1 MRSAAEAGL
10 HSAKEH
16 AMPSVNGILETA
28 LYVDD
33 PQRSARFYQSLFGFA
48 TVVAADRL
56 IGLAVREGQ
65 VLLLFKKRASLQ
77 LDPGAHDGDGQLH
90 VAFAI
95 AAEEVEAWRERLN
108 QSGIALEQD
117 REWERGGHSL
127 YFRDPDGH
135 LVELGS
141 PGIWANY

>member
-1 MRSAAEAGL
+1 
-10 HSAKEH
+10 
-16 AMPSVNGILETA
+16 MPSMSGILETA

-48 TVVAADRL
+48 PVAVAERL
-56 IGLAVREGQ
+56 VALAIREGQ
-65 VLLLFKKRASLQ
+65 VLLLFKKRASRQ
-77 LDPGAHDGDGQLH
+77 LSPGAHDGDGQLH

-95 AAEEVEAWRERLN
+95 AADAVDSWRARLSEFGIVIEE
-108 QSGIALEQD
+108 D
-117 REWERGGHSL
+117 RTWERGGQSL

>member
-1 MRSAAEAGL
+1 
-10 HSAKEH
+10 
-16 AMPSVNGILETA
+16 MPSVNSILETA

-33 PQRSARFYQSLFGFA
+33 PKRSARFYQSLFGFA
-48 TVVAADRL
+48 PLVVADRL
-56 IGLAVREGQ
+56 IALAVREGQ
-65 VLLLFKKRASLQ
+65 VLLLFKKQASLQ
-77 LDPGAHDGDGQLH
+77 LSPGAHDGDGQLH

-95 AAEEVEAWRERLN
+95 TADEVDAWRERLDEC
-108 QSGIALEQD
+108 GVVIEED
-117 REWERGGHSL
+117 RAWERGGHSL

>member
-1 MRSAAEAGL
+1 
-10 HSAKEH
+10 
-16 AMPSVNGILETA
+16 MPSVSGILETA

-48 TVVAADRL
+48 SLVVADRL
-56 IGLAVREGQ
+56 VALAVREGQ
-65 VLLLFKKRASLQ
+65 VLLLFKKQASLQ
-77 LDPGAHDGDGQLH
+77 LRPGAHDGDGQLH

-95 AAEEVEAWRERLN
+95 AADELDLWRARLDE
-108 QSGIALEQD
+108 SGIVIEED
-117 REWERGGHSL
+117 RAWERGGHSL

>member
-1 MRSAAEAGL
+1 
-10 HSAKEH
+10 
-16 AMPSVNGILETA
+16 MPSVNGILETA

-48 TVVAADRL
+48 PLVVADRL
-56 IGLAVREGQ
+56 IALAVREGQ

-77 LDPGAHDGDGQLH
+77 LNPGAHDGAGQLH
-90 VAFAI
+90 LAFAI
-95 AAEEVEAWRERLN
+95 AADAMNSWRARLN
-108 QSGIALEQD
+108 ECGIAIEED
-117 REWERGGHSL
+117 RAWERGGHSL

-135 LVELGS
+135 LIELGS

>member
-1 MRSAAEAGL
+1 
-10 HSAKEH
+10 
-16 AMPSVNGILETA
+16 MPSVNGILEIA

-33 PQRSARFYQSLFGFA
+33 PQRSARFYQSLFGFSPL
-48 TVVAADRL
+48 VVADRL
-56 IGLAVREGQ
+56 VALAVREGQ
-65 VLLLFKKRASLQ
+65 VLLLFKKKASLQ
-77 LDPGAHDGDGQLH
+77 LSPGAHDGDGQLH

-95 AAEEVEAWRERLN
+95 VADEVDAWRVRLDEC
-108 QSGIALEQD
+108 GIVIEED
-117 REWERGGHSL
+117 RAWERGGYSL

>member
-1 MRSAAEAGL
+1 
-10 HSAKEH
+10 
-16 AMPSVNGILETA
+16 MPSVDGILETA

-33 PQRSARFYQSLFGFA
+33 LQRSARFYQSLFGF
-48 TVVAADRL
+48 TPLVVADRL
-56 IGLAVREGQ
+56 VALAVREGQ

-77 LDPGAHDGDGQLH
+77 LSPGAHDGDGQLH

-95 AAEEVEAWRERLN
+95 PAEELDAWRARLGE
-108 QSGIALEQD
+108 SGIAIEED
-117 REWERGGHSL
+117 RAWDRGGHSL